1 MIAAQAGT
9 ALASALCAATSDCE
23 PKRFP
28 GKITDFA
35 RPLERARGPISAVV
49 RIVPTPLLTRPF
61 RAVLLWQ
68 AAATLVVAVIAG
80 SWAGFDGALSAVLG
94 GVINLSAGIVDAFGL
109 AIAPPKS
116 AGATIVALFRAEAAK
131 ILVIIG
137 LMWLVLSTYHK
148 AVLPALLAAFI
159 VTVLLFR
166 VALLIR
172 D

>member
-1 MIAAQAGT
+1 M
-9 ALASALCAATSDCE
+9 
-23 PKRFP
+23 
-28 GKITDFA
+28 
-35 RPLERARGPISAVV
+35 
-49 RIVPTPLLTRPF
+49 
-61 RAVLLWQ
+61 LLWQ
-68 AAATLVVAVIAG
+68 AAATLVVTVIAG

-94 GVINLSAGIVDAFGL
+94 GVINLSAGIVYAIVL

-116 AGATIVALFRAEAAK
+116 AGATIAALFRAEAAK

-137 LMWLVLSTYHK
+137 LLWLVLSTYHK
-148 AVLPALLAAFI
+148 VVLPALLAAFI